1 MFYGFTDNLY
11 TRQFNAFIS
20 LNDSLPTSYTY
31 RGAGTCYDYN
41 QYVYSNGVS
50 TLNCTARSSY
60 MLVVGQYVSVVP
72 YSPSTFSTVLTIC
85 EVTVVGVRQNIAA
98 DGKTY

>member
-1 MFYGFTDNLY
+1 
-11 TRQFNAFIS
+11 
-20 LNDSLPTSYTY
+20 
-31 RGAGTCYDYN
+31 
-41 QYVYSNGVS
+41 
-50 TLNCTARSSY
+50 